1 MKGIFLSWLN
11 ARRSGQIG
19 VKMKIL
25 LVEDNEA
32 IIMGLQYLLE
42 QEGYACQVARRR
54 REAER
59 MLQKELPDLMLLD
72 IGLPDGDGYQLCQS
86 IRQQYDF
93 PIIFLTAREEEE
105 DVVHAFDL
113 GADDYIIKPFRNREL
128 LSRIKNVL
136 RRGNKEREVL
146 QCGNIVLDVES
157 GKVMVSGAEVAL
169 TRLEYKILSSMMSYP
184 DKLFTRDEILTD
196 IWDISGNFVNDNTL
210 SVTIKR
216 LREKLGDT
224 EGRIIKTVRGMGY
237 RMER

>member
-1 MKGIFLSWLN
+1 
-11 ARRSGQIG
+11 
-19 VKMKIL
+19 MKIL

-157 GKVMVSGAEVAL
+157 GKVMVSGVEVAL

-184 DKLFTRDEILTD
+184 DKLFTRDEILSD